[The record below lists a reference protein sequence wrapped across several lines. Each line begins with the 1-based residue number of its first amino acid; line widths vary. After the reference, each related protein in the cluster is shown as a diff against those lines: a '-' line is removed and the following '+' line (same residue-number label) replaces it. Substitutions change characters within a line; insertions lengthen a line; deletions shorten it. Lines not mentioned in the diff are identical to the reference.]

1 MNAFEMLSDLHGPT
15 YIGFYLMAVAMAAM
29 VAYLV
34 RHYLLDRDKLADRY
48 SESDL
53 APLAASL
60 DPYEVA
66 YLLGGP
72 ERVLTAALASLSA
85 RNAIEIGSSKVTLKQ
100 NAATASKNAH
110 PVELDIIGKLAKGPM
125 SGAQLRASLRYS
137 CMSIERKLSAPELDL
152 MAGRGAADP
161 SKIIPCLIFL
171 AFAEGLGVPRIFFH
185 DPGRPVGFL
194 VLGAWVFLFA
204 SFFWFKG
211 PALKGRGQALL
222 KYLQRVNDSLRIQ
235 NDTNPGSLGYRESA
249 LAFALFGSVMKIGRA
264 HV

>member
-137 CMSIERKLSAPELDL
+137 CMSIERKL
-152 MAGRGAADP
+152 
-161 SKIIPCLIFL
+161 
-171 AFAEGLGVPRIFFH
+171 
-185 DPGRPVGFL
+185 
-194 VLGAWVFLFA
+194 
-204 SFFWFKG
+204 
-211 PALKGRGQALL
+211 
-222 KYLQRVNDSLRIQ
+222 
-235 NDTNPGSLGYRESA
+235 
-249 LAFALFGSVMKIGRA
+249 
-264 HV
+264 

>member
-29 VAYLV
+29 VAYMV

-100 NAATASKNAH
+100 NAATASKT
-110 PVELDIIGKLAKGPM
+110 LT
-125 SGAQLRASLRYS
+125 
-137 CMSIERKLSAPELDL
+137 LSSWTSSANWPK
-152 MAGRGAADP
+152 A
-161 SKIIPCLIFL
+161 PCLVHSS
-171 AFAEGLGVPRIFFH
+171 E
-185 DPGRPVGFL
+185 
-194 VLGAWVFLFA
+194 
-204 SFFWFKG
+204 
-211 PALKGRGQALL
+211 
-222 KYLQRVNDSLRIQ
+222 RVCVIR
-235 NDTNPGSLGYRESA
+235 
-249 LAFALFGSVMKIGRA
+249 V
-264 HV
+264 